1 MQATVPKKD
10 GKADRP
16 VEAQVRRPAWQDS
29 GFRLSREEPTM
40 RILVLWLGLLPAALA
55 TPITIHG
62 TVLDPSG
69 AAIAGAQ
76 VSVVNRLG
84 VAAQTITDPAG
95 GFTLKLGQSS
105 GAHLVVTAP
114 GFETKS
120 IDPAGQLNI
129 TLNIAP
135 QVDSVRVGG
144 SAMDVPLSEQ
154 GSSISMVPREEI
166 AERNEGLAVDL
177 LRYMPGI
184 TIAQNSSPGGVS
196 DLFIRGG
203 NSNFNLVEI
212 DGVPVNSFGGAFD
225 FAHIPTDWLER
236 VEVIEGAQSAVYGA
250 YANSGVVNF
259 VTRPAQESPA
269 LEVLAEGGTYQEH
282 RLALGAA
289 GTVAGFGIAAFA
301 SQLGDNGPV
310 PNSDYRNDNAAVHIT
325 RSFARQSLSFGGG
338 FNAND
343 VGSPG
348 AYGSDPGH
356 DFTGLDLISRDKDD
370 FSDYFL
376 HHRID
381 LSQRFRQE
389 TFASFFLENSGYTS
403 PYGFSFEKDLR
414 GQFETRGILSVTPW
428 YTTAFGVSLTREEVK
443 NTYISGDDF
452 NPFTI
457 KRDDAGIYWENRFQ
471 AGSRLF
477 FNVGVRGEIIET
489 PAIPENTSDSR
500 PAFPSNAVGKVNPK
514 LAATYVL
521 RTGQGAPLGNTR
533 VHTSFGTGIR
543 PPAGLELAFTNNPAL
558 KPERTAS
565 FDFGIE
571 QRLLS
576 DRLSL
581 DATYFYN
588 RFYDLIV
595 SLGGNLSVLSAFQTD
610 NLSNARA
617 QGAEMSGRFRPARW
631 MSLAASYTYLDS
643 AVLSLN
649 GSTGLAPI
657 PFSVGQRLIRRPA
670 NSGSFVSSFS
680 RGRVTAN
687 ITGYFRG
694 SDLDV
699 DPTYGATSGLYTNPG
714 FFDMGVNLNVR
725 LPAGLT
731 AYGNLRNALNQ
742 SYEEVL
748 GFPAPK
754 LNFVAG
760 LKWAWTKAKDTRP

>member
-1 MQATVPKKD
+1 
-10 GKADRP
+10 
-16 VEAQVRRPAWQDS
+16 
-29 GFRLSREEPTM
+29 M
-40 RILVLWLGLLPAALA
+40 RCLLLWLGLLPAATA
-55 TPITIHG
+55 TSFTIHG

-76 VSVVNRLG
+76 VSAVNRVG
-84 VAAQTITDPAG
+84 VASQTVTDVAG
-95 GFTLKLGQSS
+95 GFILKLGET
-105 GAHLVVTAP
+105 AAMHLTVTAP
-114 GFETKS
+114 GFETKTIPLS
-120 IDPAGQLNI
+120 MASDSGAISI
-129 TLNIAP
+129 TLNVAP
-135 QVDSVRVGG
+135 QVDSVRVAG
-144 SAMDVPLSEQ
+144 SAIDVPLTEQ
-154 GSSISMVPREEI
+154 GSSINIVPREEI
-166 AERNEGLAVDL
+166 AQRNEALAVDL
-177 LRYMPGI
+177 LRYIPGLVI
-184 TIAQNSSPGGVS
+184 GQNGSPGGVA
-196 DLFIRGG
+196 DVFIRGG
-203 NSNFNLVEI
+203 DYNFNLVQI
-212 DGVPVNSFGGAFD
+212 DGVPVNSVGGAFD
-225 FAHIPTDWLER
+225 FAHIPTGWLER
-236 VEVIEGAQSAVYGA
+236 VEVIEGPQSAVYGA
-250 YANSGVVNF
+250 YANSGVINF
-259 VTRPAQESPA
+259 VTRAASDEPSVD
-269 LEVLAEGGTYQEH
+269 VLAEGGTYQEH
-282 RLALGAA
+282 RFALGAS
-289 GTVAGFGIAAFA
+289 GTLAGFGIAAFV
-301 SQLGDNGPV
+301 SQFGDNGPV
-310 PNSDYRNDNAAVHIT
+310 PNSDYRNDDVALHVT
-325 RSFARQSLSFGGG
+325 RSFGRQTLSFGG
-338 FNAND
+338 NYDAND
-343 VGSPG
+343 VGDPG

-356 DFTGLDLISRDKDD
+356 DFPGLDPISRDKNNS
-370 FSDYFL
+370 SDYFL
-376 HHRID
+376 HHQID
-381 LSQRFRQE
+381 ISPRFRQE

-414 GQFETRGILSVTPW
+414 GQFETRSILSVTPW

-477 FNVGVRGEIIET
+477 FNAGVRGEIIET
-489 PAIPENTSDSR
+489 PAIPENTGDGR
-500 PAFPSNAVGKVNPK
+500 PAFPSNTVGKVNPK

-521 RTGQGAPLGNTR
+521 RRGQGQAPGATR
-533 VHTSFGTGIR
+533 IHTSFGTGIR

-565 FDFGIE
+565 FDFGVE
-571 QRLLS
+571 QRLFS
-576 DRLSL
+576 GRLSL

-595 SLGGNLSVLSAFQTD
+595 SLGGNLAVLSAYQTD

-617 QGAEMSGRFRPARW
+617 QGVELSGRFRPARW

-657 PFSVGQRLIRRPA
+657 PFSVGQQLIRRPA

-699 DPTYGATSGLYTNPG
+699 DPTYGATAGLYTNPG
-714 FFDMGVNLNVR
+714 FFDMGVNLNIR
-725 LPAGLT
+725 LHAGLT

-760 LKWAWTKAKDTRP
+760 VKWAWSKTKDTRP